1 MSDYWFKPK
10 KKSHG
15 YGAAPANWKGWVATL
30 GLIVID
36 MVIVFALLASP
47 LLSGREP
54 GIGRIALLVI
64 LMIATTA
71 VFVWI
76 CKVKTDGEWR
86 WRWGGR

>member
-10 KKSHG
+10 SHG
-15 YGAAPANWKGWVATL
+15 YGASPANWKGWAASL
-30 GLIVID
+30 GLIVVD
-36 MVIVFALLASP
+36 MVIVFALLVGP
-47 LLSGREP
+47 LLSGTQP
-54 GIGRIALLVI
+54 GIGRIVLLAI

-86 WRWGGR
+86 WRWGKR